1 MNPESIPADGHPAR
15 LAVGI
20 VGAGRAG
27 TALGVALA
35 RAGHQVVA
43 ASAVSD
49 ASLRRARANFPAAVI
64 TEPSQVLRRADLALL
79 TVPDDALPGL
89 VAGLAATGAPL
100 EGRMLA
106 HASGRYGV
114 SVLEPAVRQGAL
126 PLALHPVMTFT
137 GRADD
142 VDRLRGTSFGVTA
155 PEVLRPAAEALVIE
169 MGGEPVFIAEE
180 HRDLYHAA
188 IAGAANHLITLV
200 AQAMDLLRTAGVAE
214 PARLLAPLLSASLD
228 NALRFGDAGL
238 TGPVARGDAATVAAH
253 VAALEAAAGTA
264 AAATRPLPRRVPR
277 RRARGGRLRGH
288 GPADRGPR
296 ARGRDPAARRRR
308 TPARRARRPPVS
320 DGPQLATT
328 RADLAAARALMP
340 GPVVLAPTMGAL
352 HDGHARLLGAARTL
366 AGPRGSV
373 IVSIFVNPLQFG
385 PNEDLDRYPRTLD
398 ADLAICAREGADLV
412 FAPAAAEM
420 YPGGPPEVTVDP
432 GPAGQRFEGEF
443 RPGFFGGVLTVVLKL
458 LHLTRPAV
466 AVFGQKDAQQLA
478 LVRRMVTDLNLD
490 VVIEPVP
497 TVRDAD
503 GLATSSRNRYLSA
516 ADRAVA
522 LALPRALRAGQA
534 EAGGG
539 ADAVLAAARAVLRA
553 QPALAVDY
561 VALVDPGTFGPAGT
575 GPALLVA
582 AARAGTTR
590 LIDNMALVLPAEGAG
605 DAAHH

>member
-1 MNPESIPADGHPAR
+1 
-15 LAVGI
+15 
-20 VGAGRAG
+20 
-27 TALGVALA
+27 
-35 RAGHQVVA
+35 
-43 ASAVSD
+43 
-49 ASLRRARANFPAAVI
+49 
-64 TEPSQVLRRADLALL
+64 
-79 TVPDDALPGL
+79 
-89 VAGLAATGAPL
+89 
-100 EGRMLA
+100 
-106 HASGRYGV
+106 
-114 SVLEPAVRQGAL
+114 
-126 PLALHPVMTFT
+126 
-137 GRADD
+137 
-142 VDRLRGTSFGVTA
+142 
-155 PEVLRPAAEALVIE
+155 
-169 MGGEPVFIAEE
+169 
-180 HRDLYHAA
+180 
-188 IAGAANHLITLV
+188 
-200 AQAMDLLRTAGVAE
+200 
-214 PARLLAPLLSASLD
+214 
-228 NALRFGDAGL
+228 
-238 TGPVARGDAATVAAH
+238 
-253 VAALEAAAGTA
+253 
-264 AAATRPLPRRVPR
+264 
-277 RRARGGRLRGH
+277 
-288 GPADRGPR
+288 
-296 ARGRDPAARRRR
+296 
-308 TPARRARRPPVS
+308 VS

-352 HDGHARLLGAARTL
+352 HDGHSRLLGAARTL

-412 FAPAAAEM
+412 FAPAAAEI

-522 LALPRALRAGQA
+522 LALPRALLAGQA
-534 EAGGG
+534 AADGG
-539 ADAVLAAARAVLRA
+539 ADAVLDATRAVLRA

-561 VALVDPGTFGPAGT
+561 VALVDPGTFGPART
-575 GPALLVA
+575 GSALLVA
-582 AARAGTTR
+582 AARAGATR
-590 LIDNMALVLPAEGAG
+590 LIDNVALVLPAEGAG
-605 DAAHH
+605 DAAHD